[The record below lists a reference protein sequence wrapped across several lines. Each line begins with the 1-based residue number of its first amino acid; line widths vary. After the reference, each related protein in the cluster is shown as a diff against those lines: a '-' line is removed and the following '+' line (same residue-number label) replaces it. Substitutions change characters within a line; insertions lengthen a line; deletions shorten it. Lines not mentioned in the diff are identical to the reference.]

1 MDRRDGYYRASGDAA
16 TPKATEDPVGFLKR
30 PQADKPAQET
40 NPDVLAVEKMRR
52 DGADPTVTH
61 LTRHF
66 LYVPGVKAAADTARA
81 LKTPGRRIEV
91 DTSARTG
98 FWLVVVEQSMLVT
111 PESIAELRREF
122 EAVVQPKGGIYDR
135 WQVEVAGG

>member
-1 MDRRDGYYRASGDAA
+1 
-16 TPKATEDPVGFLKR
+16 VGFLKR
-30 PQADKPAQET
+30 PQAEKPVPKSD
-40 NPDVLAVEKMRR
+40 PDVLAVEQMRR

-81 LKTPGRRIEV
+81 LKNANRRIEV

-98 FWLVVVEQSMLVT
+98 YWLVVVEQSMLVT
-111 PESIAELRREF
+111 PESIAQLRREF
-122 EAVVQPKGGIYDR
+122 EAVVQPRGGIYDR